1 MTNDPNRIEPF
12 KFSPDKVSISIEP
25 FTSTY
30 SLFSLCCEKDYFDT
44 KKNNLELPTTGKR
57 RVDLNRGFSA
67 LIFQHFYLTQCRENV
82 HNKLLGTS

>member
-12 KFSPDKVSISIEP
+12 KFSPDKMS

-57 RVDLNRGFSA
+57 RVDLNSWFS

>member
-1 MTNDPNRIEPF
+1 MGSCPNRIEPF
-12 KFSPDKVSISIEP
+12 KFSPDKVSISIKS
-25 FTSTY
+25 FTSTN

-57 RVDLNRGFSA
+57 RVDLNRGFS
-67 LIFQHFYLTQCRENV
+67 LIFQHFYLIQCRENV